1 MSATKCP
8 SLSPGVSLASTSRS
22 FMTTLRFEQKPEVAT
37 SQLESSTT
45 LGGSGTTGSGVGL
58 NGANSGPR
66 SVSVGSAVAWGTT
79 IEGRRL
85 SEPCEK

>member
-1 MSATKCP
+1 MSATKWSTP
-8 SLSPGVSLASTSRS
+8 DASSFLMSRS
-22 FMTTLRFEQKPEVAT
+22 LMATLRFEQKPEVAI
-37 SQLESSTT
+37 SQAGSFTT
-45 LGGSGTTGSGVGL
+45 GGSGTTGSGVGL

-66 SVSVGSAVAWGTT
+66 SVGSAVASGT